1 MSKPV
6 VAIVG
11 RPNVGKSTLFNRL
24 LGYRKAIVDDYPGV
38 TRDRNY
44 APIHWRDGE
53 FLLIDTGGFEPA
65 VKEGVAALVRG
76 QVQVAIEEADLIL
89 FMVNIRDGLNPLDA
103 DIGRTLRKVADKP
116 IFLVLNQADSPRQE
130 MELGEFLG
138 LGIANYFLISAEQGR
153 GLGELLD
160 AIYDALPSPT
170 REEPGEKVCTI
181 AIVGRPNVGKSSLL
195 NRLLGE
201 ERAIVSNEPG
211 TTRDAVDTPFRY
223 HDRNYLLID
232 TAGIRRSSKVL
243 SRYERFSLIRAV
255 RALERAEIALI
266 LLEATSAISVQDS
279 KIASLADE
287 KGCSSLLLINKS
299 DLMPSGTLAE
309 KEFALEIR
317 EKLKYLDYAPLLF
330 ISALTGKNVEKILP
344 EVENLSREREKVVP
358 TPLLNRIL
366 QDALEAHQSPT
377 FRGQRIKIYYGTQ
390 VGVTPPTFILFTNNP
405 EGITTSYRRYLSHK
419 FREAFVFVGTPIHL
433 IFRKR

>member
-1 MSKPV
+1 MRKPT

-44 APIHWRDGE
+44 APIHWRNRE

-65 VKEGVAALVRG
+65 AKEGVVALVRN

-89 FMVNIRDGLNPLDA
+89 FMVNIRDGLNPLDG
-103 DIGRTLRKVADKP
+103 DIGRTLHKVADKP
-116 IFLVLNQADSPRQE
+116 IFLVLNQADSPQQ
-130 MELGEFLG
+130 ELGLAEFLE

-160 AIYDALPSPT
+160 SIYDALPPPT
-170 REEPGEKVCTI
+170 GEEVGEKVCRV

-195 NRLLGE
+195 NRLLGKK
-201 ERAIVSNEPG
+201 RAIVSDEPG
-211 TTRDAVDTPFRY
+211 TTRDAVDTLFRY

-232 TAGIRRSSKVL
+232 TAGIRRASKVS
-243 SRYERFSLIRAV
+243 SRYERYSLIRAIK
-255 RALERAEIALI
+255 ALERTEIALI
-266 LLEATSAISVQDS
+266 LLDATSAISVQDAR
-279 KIASLADE
+279 IASLSDE

-309 KEFALEIR
+309 KEFTLEIR
-317 EKLKYLDYAPLLF
+317 EKLKYLDYAPVLF
-330 ISALTGKNVEKILP
+330 ISALTGKNVERILP
-344 EVENLSREREKVVP
+344 EVQNLVRERDKVVP

-366 QDALEAHQSPT
+366 QDALETHQNPA
-377 FRGQRIKIYYGTQ
+377 FRGQHIKIYYGTQ
-390 VGVTPPTFILFTNNP
+390 SGVTPPTFILFTNNP

-419 FREAFVFVGTPIHL
+419 FRGAFGFVGTPIRL

>member
-1 MSKPV
+1 MSKPT

-24 LGYRKAIVDDYPGV
+24 AGYRKAIVDDYPGV

-44 APIHWRDGE
+44 ALIHWRDRE

-65 VKEGVAALVRG
+65 VKEGIAALVRD

-116 IFLVLNQADSPRQE
+116 IFLVLNQADSLQQE
-130 MELGEFLG
+130 MGLAEFLE
-138 LGIANYFLISAEQGR
+138 LGIANHFLISAEQGR

-160 AIYDALPSPT
+160 AIYGALPSPIG
-170 REEPGEKVCTI
+170 EELGEKTCTV

-201 ERAIVSNEPG
+201 KRAIVSDEPG

-223 HDRNYLLID
+223 HARNYLLID
-232 TAGIRRSSKVL
+232 TAGIRRSSKVF
-243 SRYERFSLIRAV
+243 SSYERYSLIRAV
-255 RALERAEIALI
+255 KALERAEIALI
-266 LLEATSAISVQDS
+266 LLDATSRISVQDS
-279 KIASLADE
+279 KIAALADE

-299 DLMPSGTLAE
+299 DLMPPGTHAE

-317 EKLKYLDYAPLLF
+317 EKLQYLDYAPVLF
-330 ISALTGKNVEKILP
+330 ISALTGKNVERILP
-344 EVENLSREREKVVP
+344 EVESLAREREKVVP

-366 QDALEAHQSPT
+366 QDALETHQNPT

-390 VGVTPPTFILFTNNP
+390 SGVTPPTFILFTNNP
-405 EGITTSYRRYLSHK
+405 EGITASYRRYLSRK
-419 FREAFVFVGTPIHL
+419 VREAFDFVGTPIRL